1 MVLNFDN
8 YICRGFSSDILILEN
23 GYGRIVLY
31 VSEKK
36 VEKPS
41 DKELKVLKNA
51 DTSYCQPLTRKME
64 KELSMDMKV
73 LYTTEFQPRTYY
85 TIYLFTY
92 RNINVYILEYYD
104 GASAEYKYYVYS
116 SLIDAISAI
125 YPSSVW
131 ENNYFVV
138 NLTLTFS
145 ITYDQ
150 TMDYFSQ
157 DFIII
162 PIEFFVVKWEILSI
176 VPH

>member
-125 YPSSVW
+125 YPSSV
-131 ENNYFVV
+131 
-138 NLTLTFS
+138 
-145 ITYDQ
+145 
-150 TMDYFSQ
+150 
-157 DFIII
+157 
-162 PIEFFVVKWEILSI
+162 
-176 VPH
+176 